1 MRETD
6 TIIEMAEN
14 NNGTVTA
21 AMVTEAGLSRA
32 TLKILADS
40 GKLERTGRGV
50 YVLPHIFE
58 DEIYTM
64 QCRFKRGVFSCET
77 ALFLWDLTD
86 RTPNRYSMT
95 FPHSYNPTG
104 AKEQN
109 IKCTVCVEAL
119 FEIGLTEIKTPGQ
132 NIVKVYNMERTLCD
146 LLRKG
151 SRIETQLITDAFKRY
166 VKLPNKNIALLSEYS
181 KIFKVSKQVR
191 SYLEVLM

>member
-1 MRETD
+1 MKETD
-6 TIIEMAEN
+6 MIIEMAEK

-21 AMVTEAGLSRA
+21 AMVTEAGFSRA
-32 TLKILADS
+32 NLKYLTDN

-58 DEIYTM
+58 DEIYAM

-95 FPHSYNPTG
+95 FPHSYNPSS
-104 AKEQN
+104 AKTQN
-109 IKCTVCVEAL
+109 IKCTVCVESL
-119 FEIGLTEIKTPGQ
+119 FEIGMTEIKTPGQ
-132 NIVKVYNMERTLCD
+132 NIVKVYNKERTLCD
-146 LLRKG
+146 LLKKG
-151 SRIETQLITDAFKRY
+151 NKIEAQLVTEAFKRY
-166 VKLPNKNIALLSEYS
+166 VKLPDKNIALLSEYS
-181 KIFKVSKQVR
+181 KIFKVSDKVR